1 MQVIKDVLGDLS
13 LCWSSCSS
21 KVIEV
26 TVEPLVDFPV
36 DGMVVV
42 TNLSWSLVVC
52 TSLCLSCSTIL
63 VSATHVDTVVANQ
76 TGKSSIDISRE
87 NTANDVSK
95 MRHIVDVGQSTG
107 DQNITSALLW

>member
-21 KVIEV
+21 KIIEV
-26 TVEPLVDFPV
+26 TVEPLVDLLV
-36 DGMVVV
+36 NGMVVI
-42 TNLSWSLVVC
+42 TNLSWCLVVS
-52 TSLCLSCSTIL
+52 TSLCLSGCTVL
-63 VSATHVDTVVANQ
+63 VSAAHVDTVVANQ

-87 NTANDVSK
+87 NTTNDVSK
-95 MRHIVDVGQSTG
+95 MRDIVDVRQSTG